1 MFGMIKK
8 DMFMIKNNLKSI
20 MATLIIFIFYT
31 IMFDMNITFFLPFMT
46 LMICISTFSYD
57 DFNNWHSYASIL
69 PSGKVNVVKSKYI
82 TTIIFII
89 VMVFISL
96 LLSICISSFRGSINL
111 DEFLSTV
118 IGELFAIVFIMSI
131 LFPVLFKYGAEKGRI
146 VMLMVGIS
154 IMGIILF
161 ITNSIKISV
170 SNSLIVFLDLYF
182 PIIFFIV
189 AILLISISYF
199 ISKRI
204 YLKKEF

>member
-111 DEFLSTV
+111 DEILSTV